1 MHNKDMNK
9 VKLSCLV
16 LSIILPAILW
26 ANIGGRDSGIFS
38 GRISKLNTEAGLV
51 RVKINF
57 PNIRYLNKKDQ
68 VQFWNDNYPKITCVG
83 YVIGKTNEYFLIR
96 VPDYNTC
103 ERSVHLRTG
112 NYLKFFSQDLV
123 NNLKMGRE
131 LMKIM
136 QKKRQALGGKLQR
149 TQKELDSYIEMVNAL
164 NDRYEVLREK
174 LEGEWRLELA
184 NLEEDRSVSLRNF
197 KNIEMR
203 IEEIDLKLQKYKVE
217 DENLSLDRWALD
229 PRLFFK
235 K

>member
-1 MHNKDMNK
+1 MKDA
-9 VKLSCLV
+9 CHAR
-16 LSIILPAILW
+16 P
-26 ANIGGRDSGIFS
+26 
-38 GRISKLNTEAGLV
+38 
-51 RVKINF
+51 
-57 PNIRYLNKKDQ
+57 
-68 VQFWNDNYPKITCVG
+68 
-83 YVIGKTNEYFLIR
+83 
-96 VPDYNTC
+96 
-103 ERSVHLRTG
+103 
-112 NYLKFFSQDLV
+112 
-123 NNLKMGRE
+123 
-131 LMKIM
+131 
-136 QKKRQALGGKLQR
+136 KLQR